1 MQVDRVRRFGVD
13 DSMIAQIVAHA
24 ARFSKTQILGNSR
37 LDCKEHWIPCSGC
50 PWYDCRF
57 AETHTEMDCDPA
69 VWSRVETP
77 SSWPRRARNKVEFM
91 ATSEP
96 TSRTLLERNTIR
108 FLCSVLIKGGTRG
121 EICRLLDPSD
131 FQDPLRRV
139 VFEEIRQLGSIDSRR
154 LRELLPAR
162 VTTRGF
168 PDFDLHAFLAP
179 HEVSEKE
186 IDLLFESALQLLDLS
201 HPGEEDLGD

>member
-1 MQVDRVRRFGVD
+1 
-13 DSMIAQIVAHA
+13 
-24 ARFSKTQILGNSR
+24 
-37 LDCKEHWIPCSGC
+37 
-50 PWYDCRF
+50 
-57 AETHTEMDCDPA
+57 
-69 VWSRVETP
+69 
-77 SSWPRRARNKVEFM
+77 M

-96 TSRTLLERNTIR
+96 RSRTLLERNTIR
-108 FLCSVLIKGGTRG
+108 FLCSVPIKGGTRG
-121 EICRLLDPSD
+121 EFCRLLDPSV

-186 IDLLFESALQLLDLS
+186 NDLLFESALQLLDLS
-201 HPGEEDLGD
+201 SPGKEDLGD